1 MSKKALSD
9 MGKNPAKQSR
19 HYITLSD
26 AEFEG
31 AKKKYGVQKV
41 KELKAK
47 FLG

>member
-9 MGKNPAKQSR
+9 MGKSPKQSR